1 MNPAELRSTLKAVNL
16 TPHRAARL
24 LGVNPRTVRRWL
36 QEPGEPGYRPA
47 PPMTVVILSL
57 MDRMRLTADQV
68 EAMVAA
74 SQATRITEP
83 SRLRASGTSRAVADL

>member
-1 MNPAELRSTLKAVNL
+1 MNPTELRSALKAVDL

-36 QEPGEPGYRPA
+36 QEPGEPGYRPV

-74 SQATRITEP
+74 SRATRLTK
-83 SRLRASGTSRAVADL
+83 RARS

>member
-1 MNPAELRSTLKAVNL
+1 MNPAELRSALKAVNL

-24 LGVNPRTVRRWL
+24 LGVDPRTVRRWL
-36 QEPGEPGYRPA
+36 QEPGDPGYRRV

-74 SQATRITEP
+74 SQATRLTK
-83 SRLRASGTSRAVADL
+83 RARS

>member
-1 MNPAELRSTLKAVNL
+1 MNPAELHSTLKAVNL

-36 QEPGEPGYRPA
+36 QDPGEPGYRPI
-47 PPMTVVILSL
+47 PPMTIVILSL

-74 SQATRITEP
+74 S
-83 SRLRASGTSRAVADL
+83 RAVHLTVRRDKERKD

>member
-1 MNPAELRSTLKAVNL
+1 MNPTALRSALKEVNL

-36 QEPGEPGYRPA
+36 QDPGEPGYRPV

-74 SQATRITEP
+74 SQSVKLTVRGDEQ
-83 SRLRASGTSRAVADL
+83 RKN

>member
-1 MNPAELRSTLKAVNL
+1 MNPIELHSTLKAVNP

-36 QEPGEPGYRPA
+36 QNPGEPVYRRV

-57 MDRMRLTADQV
+57 TDRMRLTADQA

-74 SQATRITEP
+74 SQSVKLTVRGDEE
-83 SRLRASGTSRAVADL
+83 RKN